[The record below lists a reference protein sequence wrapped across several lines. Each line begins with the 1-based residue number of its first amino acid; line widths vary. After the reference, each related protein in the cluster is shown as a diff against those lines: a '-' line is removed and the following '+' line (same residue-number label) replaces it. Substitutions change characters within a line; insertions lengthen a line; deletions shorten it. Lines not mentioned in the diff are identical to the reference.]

1 MVRRTFLS
9 ILLSTSLAMAGVS
22 AGTLAPPVQGGYLG
36 FLTKAT
42 ANPWNASFAGNLGWR
57 EVLYEADNPAFA
69 YNFIGMEFVSQA
81 LIQELDVGA
90 RVVLQPTGF
99 LQTSLAYHRIS
110 FPNGLV
116 SMAHGTGASE
126 NEIWNLSRGLD
137 AVWAD
142 QFTFLGALQKEF
154 GSLQFRVETRW
165 TRINIDDIR
174 DSLYLPA
181 EDLVVESRDDIM
193 GLDVSVGYIF
203 TAPILGAVGPCYS
216 DVLSYEHDLDRQ
228 RAGFWF
234 QAWPFSADDGE
245 IKPYWT
251 LRSKVEL
258 WSRHST
264 RAWEPRFELTLGWE
278 RNIFQKQK
286 P

>member
-9 ILLSTSLAMAGVS
+9 ILLTTSLAMAGVS
-22 AGTLAPPVQGGYLG
+22 AGTLAPPVQGAYLG
-36 FLTKAT
+36 FRTKAS
-42 ANPWNASFAGNLGWR
+42 ANPWNASLAADLGWR
-57 EVLYEADNPAFA
+57 EVLYEAENPAFS

-116 SMAHGTGASE
+116 SMGNGTGASE

-137 AVWAD
+137 AEWAD
-142 QFTFLGALQKEF
+142 QFTWLGALQKEF

-165 TRINIDDIR
+165 SRINIDDKR

-193 GLDVSVGYIF
+193 GLDVAVGYIF

-216 DVLSYEHDLDRQ
+216 DILSYEHEVDRQ
-228 RAGFWF
+228 RAGLWF
-234 QAWPFSADDGE
+234 QAWPFSADNGE

-258 WSRHST
+258 WGRHGT
-264 RAWEPRFELTLGWE
+264 RKWEPRFELTLGWE